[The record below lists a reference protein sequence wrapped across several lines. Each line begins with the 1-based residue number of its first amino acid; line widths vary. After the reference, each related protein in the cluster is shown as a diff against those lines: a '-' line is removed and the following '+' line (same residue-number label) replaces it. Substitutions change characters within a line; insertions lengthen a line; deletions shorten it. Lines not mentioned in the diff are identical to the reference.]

1 MAKWGDVDLSE
12 FNKFTKNLE
21 KASNR
26 DLMGRFISDF
36 LIEMAMR
43 ADRKIKKRTPVGKTG
58 QLRRNWK
65 VGSIQKSGNAYVVEI
80 SNETHYASFVEY
92 GHRTRD
98 LKGWVEGRFM
108 ATIPMKEIER
118 ELPKYLEKRFTK
130 FLEGL
135 MGR

>member
-12 FNKFTKNLE
+12 FNKFTENLE
-21 KASNR
+21 KASNS
-26 DLMGRFISDF
+26 DLIGRFISDF

-65 VGSIQKSGNAYVVEI
+65 VGSVQKMGNEYVVEI
-80 SNETHYASFVEY
+80 SNETHYGSFVEY

-98 LKGWVEGRFM
+98 LKGWVEGKFM
-108 ATIPMKEIER
+108 MTISMKEIER
-118 ELPKYLEKRFTK
+118 ELPKYLEKKFTT
-130 FLEGL
+130 FLEEL
-135 MGR
+135 MGK

>member
-1 MAKWGDVDLSE
+1 MAKWGDVDFSE
-12 FNKFTKNLE
+12 LTNFAKNLE
-21 KASNR
+21 KVSNS
-26 DLMGRFISDF
+26 DLIGRFISDF
-36 LIEMAMR
+36 LLEMAMR

-65 VGSIQKSGNAYVVEI
+65 VGSVQKMGNEYVVEI
-80 SNETHYASFVEY
+80 SNETHYGSFVEY

-108 ATIPMKEIER
+108 MTISMKEIER

-135 MGR
+135 IG

>member
-1 MAKWGDVDLSE
+1 KWGDVDFSE
-12 FNKFTKNLE
+12 LTNFAKNLE
-21 KASNR
+21 KVSNS
-26 DLMGRFISDF
+26 DLIGRFISDF
-36 LIEMAMR
+36 LLEMAMR

-65 VGSIQKSGNAYVVEI
+65 VGSVQKMGNEYVVEI
-80 SNETHYASFVEY
+80 SNETHYGSFVEY

-108 ATIPMKEIER
+108 MTISMKEIER

-135 MGR
+135 IG